1 MKKLIRIEQI
11 KILNYI
17 PFQIL
22 LGLYVVAIVLGLVIY
37 PLIDKQIPVISLS
50 DLFRFPDV
58 WPFLTWITE
67 PYNILLALIVIMIT
81 TNEFANHTFKT
92 QVIFGLGRSELLTQ
106 KLVLIVF
113 LALLATLLVGITS
126 LILGLTHSYKITL
139 QLAFENSWMLLTYFL
154 SSLTYMIFG
163 LFFALIIK
171 NTALSILGFIG
182 YRTFLEPVL
191 FLIFREKEIRWYFP
205 MRVNTRLNPVPN
217 LIEIFEKKMNSP
229 EPVDE
234 SALDIL
240 PKGLPLWANVLL
252 VLGYLSIVIFFSYR
266 MINRKRLT

>member
-11 KILNYI
+11 KILNYL

-58 WPFLTWITE
+58 WPFMTWITE
-67 PYNILLALIVIMIT
+67 PYNVLLALIIIMIT
-81 TNEFANHTFKT
+81 TTEFNNHTFKT
-92 QVIFGLGRSELLTQ
+92 QVIFGLSRKELMTQ
-106 KLVLIVF
+106 KIVLIFF
-113 LALLATLLVGITS
+113 LALLATLLIAITS
-126 LILGLTHSYKITL
+126 LLLGLTHSYKLTFNIAMENTWV
-139 QLAFENSWMLLTYFL
+139 LAFYFL
-154 SSLTYMIFG
+154 SSFAYMVFG
-163 LFFALIIK
+163 LFFAIIIK

-191 FLIFREKEIRWYFP
+191 FLIFREKEIRWFFP
-205 MRVNTRLNPVPN
+205 MRANTRLTPLPN

-229 EPVDE
+229 EPIDD
-234 SALDIL
+234 SGIQIL
-240 PKGLPLWANVLL
+240 PEGLPPWASAIL
-252 VLGYLSIVIFFSYR
+252 VSIYAGLIIYFSYR
-266 MINRKRLT
+266 IMIKKRLT